1 MIVACT
7 SCSAKYR
14 YDESRFEGRPARKI
28 RCTKCQTIFEISNPA
43 LEPKAET
50 PHNPEPV
57 MPSERTYIRRPEHGS
72 AASPEDST
80 KEYFFKKEKADPNV
94 PLSENLH
101 LPAGKKLSIAAIS
114 GTDSGKTFIID
125 KPRVVIGRIGS
136 DIPLS
141 DAEVSRAHA
150 AVEVEDDQITLI
162 DLGSTN
168 GTYIAGERIETASLD
183 NYAEFEIGG
192 TTLMLIVT
200 GL

>member
-14 YDESRFEGRPARKI
+14 YDEARFEGRPVKKI
-28 RCTKCQTIFEISNPA
+28 RCTKCDTIFEITNPD
-43 LEPKAET
+43 LTPKPEL
-50 PHNPEPV
+50 PPNPEPV
-57 MPSERTYIRRPEHGS
+57 MPNERTFIRRPESGS
-72 AASPEDST
+72 HESPEDST
-80 KEYFFKKEKADPNV
+80 KEYFLRKPKADPQV
-94 PLSENLH
+94 AMSQNLH

-114 GTDSGKTFIID
+114 GTDSGKTFVLD
-125 KPRVVIGRIGS
+125 KPRVIIGRIGA

-168 GTYIAGERIETASLD
+168 GTYIGGERIDTASLD

-192 TTLMLIVT
+192 TTLMLIIT

>member
-1 MIVACT
+1 MIVSCT

-14 YDESRFEGRPARKI
+14 YDEARFEGRPVKKI
-28 RCTKCQTIFEISNPA
+28 RCTKCETIFEIANPA
-43 LEPKAET
+43 LEPKSE
-50 PHNPEPV
+50 PPPNPEPV
-57 MPSERTYIRRPEHGS
+57 MPNERTFIRRPDP
-72 AASPEDST
+72 ASHVSSEDST
-80 KEYFFKKEKADPNV
+80 KEYYFNKPRADPAV
-94 PLSENLH
+94 PLSQNLH

-114 GTDSGKTFIID
+114 GTDSGKTFIIE
-125 KPRVVIGRIGS
+125 KPRIVIGRIGA

-168 GTYIAGERIETASLD
+168 GTYMSGERIDTASLD